1 MVQLAKGVR
10 DFAPNEKIARNY
22 LVRTLKSIFEAYGFN
37 PLETPIIERF
47 ETLSTKDSGSEIL
60 KEVFRFKDQ
69 GQRELALRFDLTVP
83 FSRFVAMNPN
93 LKMPFKRY
101 QVGRVFRDG
110 PIKLGRYR
118 EFWQCDVDVVGSSR
132 MIADAE
138 ILSLAKKFFEK
149 INLDVKI
156 IVNNI
161 KLINAIVEKAGVSKE
176 LIPNVLQTVDKLEK
190 LGTEKVKQELL
201 EKGFENADE
210 ILRLLDVP
218 GDNREKFDYYSE
230 ILPDNEGLKELKE
243 IFSLTEGINFAPE
256 LARGLSYY
264 TGTVFEV
271 KLKNKNEFSSSLAGG
286 GRYDKMIGNYAD
298 NGKDYPAVGIA
309 FGLEP
314 ILEVLKLQNKI
325 ELKNTVTKVFIVPI
339 GDVQKEVLEI
349 ATQLRENKINTDVDL
364 MNRKIPKNLKYVEA
378 QQIPFALF
386 VGENEI
392 KEGKFKLKNM
402 IDKSEE
408 VLELSAV
415 IEKLK

>member
-402 IDKSEE
+402 IDKNEE

>member
-1 MVQLAKGVR
+1 
-10 DFAPNEKIARNY
+10 
-22 LVRTLKSIFEAYGFN
+22 
-37 PLETPIIERF
+37 
-47 ETLSTKDSGSEIL
+47 
-60 KEVFRFKDQ
+60 
-69 GQRELALRFDLTVP
+69 
-83 FSRFVAMNPN
+83 MNPN

-161 KLINAIVEKAGVSKE
+161 KLIKAIVEKAGVSKE